1 VGSGHFA
8 TVIVSG
14 GDAVS
19 PFTTPAQ
26 SCAGGLAAGSTD
38 TALREA
44 LLSAGHEVYTAPA
57 NAGPG
62 AVTSDPGF
70 AGFSLA
76 PPQLP
81 ADLTVDCVGPIDAAG
96 ESLAAFLDF
105 LCEEFAITDIALVAH
120 SMGGLFSRAAIRIL
134 ASHGHPLAV
143 RSLVTIGT
151 PWQGGFAAEYAN
163 GHLPLSAAADPG
175 TRTIMQRFAE
185 LERSTSTGA
194 AEQLTATFLMEP
206 EGWNARQAG
215 VLDSIP
221 VTLIGGYF
229 FSTSMGTTA
238 VYPHDGLVTLESAL
252 ATDLAENVLPLRETT
267 TFDDVHSIFFAD
279 QFDLPWTRALTWD
292 PAVHAAV
299 HNALSLA

>member
-1 VGSGHFA
+1 MHFA

-26 SCAGGLAAGSTD
+26 WCAGGLAAGSTD

-44 LLSAGHEVYTAPA
+44 LLAAGHEVYTAPA

-62 AVTSDPGF
+62 PVTSDPGF
-70 AGFSLA
+70 AGFSL
-76 PPQLP
+76 PPTQLP
-81 ADLTVDCVGPIDAAG
+81 ADLTIDCVGPIDAAG
-96 ESLAAFLDF
+96 ENLAAFLAF
-105 LCEEFAITDIALVAH
+105 LHQEFDVDDVALVAH
-120 SMGGLFSRAAIRIL
+120 SMGGLFSRAAIRTL
-134 ASHGHPLAV
+134 AAQGHPLAI
-143 RSLVTIGT
+143 RALVTLGT

-175 TRTIMQRFAE
+175 TRTIMEQFAE
-185 LERSTSTGA
+185 LERTTSTGA

-206 EGWNARQAG
+206 EGWNARQVG

-229 FSTSMGTTA
+229 FSTSAGTTA
-238 VYPHDGLVTLESAL
+238 VYPHDGLVTLDSAL
-252 ATDLAENVLPLRETT
+252 ATDIGEDVLPLRETT
-267 TFDDVHSIFFAD
+267 TFDDVHSIYVAHE
-279 QFDLPWTRALTWD
+279 FDLPWTRALTWD
-292 PAVHAAV
+292 PAVQTAV
-299 HNALSLA
+299 DNALALD